1 MCVCTC
7 ESAFSWCLKKS
18 SMMIDDRT
26 GSLLDE
32 LSSQLSFEGPF
43 HSSQE
48 KIHCYTI
55 VLKLNSSRTYTSCSN
70 VRITLLLHMALK
82 RNV

>member
-1 MCVCTC
+1 MCVYTR

-32 LSSQLSFEGPF
+32 LSSRLSFEAPF
-43 HSSQE
+43 HSLQE
-48 KIHCYTI
+48 QRSLRHYCPEAE
-55 VLKLNSSRTYTSCSN
+55 
-70 VRITLLLHMALK
+70 LL
-82 RNV
+82 